1 MAHPWR
7 STFKYTVGKDGE
19 AIITKLGIDVLADL
33 IADQY
38 VYTEFFIKIS
48 LSLARERCRAV
59 DLVDEEMP
67 LDKEKKVIFVIN
79 LDLLKE
85 RT

>member
-1 MAHPWR
+1 
-7 STFKYTVGKDGE
+7 
-19 AIITKLGIDVLADL
+19 
-33 IADQY
+33 
-38 VYTEFFIKIS
+38 
-48 LSLARERCRAV
+48 LSLASKRCRAI